1 MKRIAVGVIR
11 KPHGV
16 RGEASVESW
25 TNSLDRFNALR
36 ARGFFTLRERT
47 WSGTAD
53 LAELLKEREPTVA
66 QLAWLRWAHQ
76 DFLETTQ

>member
-1 MKRIAVGVIR
+1 MS
-11 KPHGV
+11 
-16 RGEASVESW
+16 ASGLICAFPA
-25 TNSLDRFNALR
+25 TRRTAQRLANALR